1 MEYRLN
7 LQTTT
12 SAATTI
18 RHGNTIERSRRAKRS
33 RRARL
38 SYPAALVEL
47 ALLLC
52 ATADK
57 REVASA
63 LGVGISTVY
72 RWVGTHRTS
81 WMPRDSLRTDGPLT
95 RTADVISALS
105 ARCEHA
111 GFRVSPSLVNCHAHS
126 APMGLGS
133 NIDGREGIN
142 AYRISEIDES
152 VANDIGATESMIRA
166 KQEIET
172 KYATRLSCQ
181 RMAAGA
187 NMSRIKFIKEFAST
201 FGVPPYHYLLGIR
214 VKRAIELLQYSSASL
229 PIVAATTG
237 FGSAASMHRAFKRF
251 AGASP
256 GTVVKAIAP
265 KRDFAFANSVHGPML
280 FADKA

>member
-1 MEYRLN
+1 MN
-7 LQTTT
+7 LQPTTT
-12 SAATTI
+12 AVSII
-18 RHGNTIERSRRAKRS
+18 RHGNTIEHSRRAKRS

-57 REVASA
+57 RHVASA

-72 RWVGTHRTS
+72 RWVGMHRTS
-81 WMPRDSLRTDGPLT
+81 WMPRDSLRTDGSLT

-105 ARCEHA
+105 TRCEHA
-111 GFRVSPSLVNCHAHS
+111 GFRVSPLLLNGNAS
-126 APMGLGS
+126 AVPSGLGP
-133 NIDGREGIN
+133 IVDEGIN
-142 AYRISEIDES
+142 SRGISEIDEIA
-152 VANDIGATESMIRA
+152 ANDIGATEAMIRA
-166 KQEIET
+166 KHEIET

-181 RMAAGA
+181 RMAAAVG
-187 NMSRIKFIKEFAST
+187 MSRIKFIKEFAST

-265 KRDFAFANSVHGPML
+265 KRDFAFANSVQSPMDQ
-280 FADKA
+280 A

>member
-1 MEYRLN
+1 MN
-7 LQTTT
+7 LQPTIGNPT
-12 SAATTI
+12 STRRTKT
-18 RHGNTIERSRRAKRS
+18 GERSRRVKAI
-33 RRARL
+33 RRVRL

-57 REVASA
+57 RQVASA
-63 LGVGISTVY
+63 LGIGISTVY
-72 RWVGTHRTS
+72 RWAGTHRTA
-81 WMPRDSLRTDGPLT
+81 WMPRGFLRTDGSLT
-95 RTADVISALS
+95 QTADVISALS
-105 ARCEHA
+105 ARCEQA
-111 GFRVSPSLVNCHAHS
+111 GFRVSSTLANPNVTAVHTNLAPNVSEQRVVHHS
-126 APMGLGS
+126 P
-133 NIDGREGIN
+133 
-142 AYRISEIDES
+142 EIDD
-152 VANDIGATESMIRA
+152 VACNDVVASEAMIRA
-166 KQEIET
+166 KHEIET

-181 RMAAGA
+181 RMAAA
-187 NMSRIKFIKEFAST
+187 VDMSRIKFIKEFAST

-265 KRDFAFANSVHGPML
+265 KRDFAFANSVQSPMDQ
-280 FADKA
+280 A